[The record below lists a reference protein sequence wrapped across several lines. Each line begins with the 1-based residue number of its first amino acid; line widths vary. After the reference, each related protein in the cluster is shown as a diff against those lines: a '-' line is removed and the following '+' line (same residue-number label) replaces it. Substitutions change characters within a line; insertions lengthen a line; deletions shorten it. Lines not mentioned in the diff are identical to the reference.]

1 MLSSARILIIFIAYF
16 LFFSINSFS
25 QTIWTA
31 RNPFEQKVFVEN
43 KGQCDQKTNND
54 NGKILFS
61 TSQQGIKIYWS
72 NKGITYKTTEH
83 YREAEQK
90 KFKKE
95 EQREEEEK
103 KVKTKFHFLQME
115 WIGANPNAEVISEEP
130 VSYYFTYS
138 DPNDNRSG
146 IKTPAFKKIIYKNI
160 YPNID
165 VEYILPEKGGI
176 KYSFIVH
183 PGADISSIK
192 IKYKADKI
200 NLNSKD
206 EIEINT
212 KDCGNYREYGLKSY
226 YDGGDPAASTF
237 SLKNGVI
244 GFNIPDYDKSRKL
257 IIDPSVIWTSVP
269 VFNNGGNFAFD
280 VDWDNAGNCYAHGGF
295 SEVLKYNSSGTL
307 LWHYDPTVSGYG
319 NWTGYGDFA
328 VDKTS
333 GSVYIGEGQQNSS
346 GSRIIK
352 LNSAGSQTAA
362 FAGDPNFT
370 EIWRMA
376 FSPCSGVIAAGGGI
390 TTPLSYHA
398 CLLDT
403 NLANPMPVDMLNPP
417 PTISFDHDP
426 WGLALDADQKKW

>member
-146 IKTPAFKKIIYKNI
+146 IKT
-160 YPNID
+160 
-165 VEYILPEKGGI
+165 
-176 KYSFIVH
+176 
-183 PGADISSIK
+183 
-192 IKYKADKI
+192 
-200 NLNSKD
+200 
-206 EIEINT
+206 
-212 KDCGNYREYGLKSY
+212 
-226 YDGGDPAASTF
+226 
-237 SLKNGVI
+237 
-244 GFNIPDYDKSRKL
+244 
-257 IIDPSVIWTSVP
+257 
-269 VFNNGGNFAFD
+269 
-280 VDWDNAGNCYAHGGF
+280 
-295 SEVLKYNSSGTL
+295 
-307 LWHYDPTVSGYG
+307 
-319 NWTGYGDFA
+319 
-328 VDKTS
+328 
-333 GSVYIGEGQQNSS
+333 
-346 GSRIIK
+346 
-352 LNSAGSQTAA
+352 
-362 FAGDPNFT
+362 
-370 EIWRMA
+370 
-376 FSPCSGVIAAGGGI
+376 
-390 TTPLSYHA
+390 
-398 CLLDT
+398 
-403 NLANPMPVDMLNPP
+403 
-417 PTISFDHDP
+417 
-426 WGLALDADQKKW
+426 